1 MEINQITE
9 NKQDYMDLLLLA
21 DPQEDMIERYL
32 EDGDLF
38 VLSENGDIL
47 TVCVVLAKEKTC
59 ELKNIATAEQYQG
72 KGYGKYMVRYVCEH
86 YTGRYDLMY
95 VGTGNS
101 RKTLDFYKSC
111 GFMNSHRQD
120 ASC

>member
-47 TVCVVLAKEKTC
+47 TVCVVLAKEKT
-59 ELKNIATAEQYQG
+59 
-72 KGYGKYMVRYVCEH
+72 
-86 YTGRYDLMY
+86 
-95 VGTGNS
+95 
-101 RKTLDFYKSC
+101 
-111 GFMNSHRQD
+111 
-120 ASC
+120 

>member
-101 RKTLDFYKSC
+101 RKTLDFYKS
-111 GFMNSHRQD
+111 
-120 ASC
+120 